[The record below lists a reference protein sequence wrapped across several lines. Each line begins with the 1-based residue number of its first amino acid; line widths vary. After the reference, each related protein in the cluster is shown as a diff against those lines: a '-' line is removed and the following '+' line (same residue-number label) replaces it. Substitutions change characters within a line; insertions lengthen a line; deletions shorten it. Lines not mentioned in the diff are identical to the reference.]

1 MEHSVDVVV
10 VGGGIAG
17 NAIAKA
23 AAERGLDVL
32 VLERQT
38 SYRDKV
44 RGEVMS
50 TWGVAE
56 ARRLGVED
64 TLLAAGGTWLTHLVG
79 YDEVLPPDQAEANP
93 VRISSLC
100 SDVPGVLAVGHPEA
114 CQALADAAQAAGATM
129 VRGIGDVV
137 VEPGTAPLVRYEFN
151 DVEHEVR
158 CRLVVGADGRAST
171 VRRGLGYTLQQTE
184 PRSLGGGMLVHGLD
198 GWPSDRASAGTEGD
212 LHYFVFPR
220 PDGVARLYQMCAID
234 QKGRFSGPDRE
245 REFLDSFRMKCL
257 PLGDE
262 IAASTPA
269 GPVAF
274 YPWNDSWTN
283 TPCAPGV
290 VLVGD
295 AAGWNDPIIGQ
306 GLAIAMRDARTVADV
321 ITSGDA
327 WTAQAFNDY
336 VTERAERMRR
346 LCLTAELETDLRGVY
361 TEAARERRRHVMAA
375 MESDELLA
383 AATVV
388 TILVGP
394 DAAPAEAFTPEN
406 IGRIRAMT

>member
-1 MEHSVDVVV
+1 MEHTVDVVV
-10 VGGGIAG
+10 VGAGIAG
-17 NAIAKA
+17 SPVAKV

-44 RGEVMS
+44 RGEVLAS
-50 TWGVAE
+50 WGVAE
-56 ARRLGVED
+56 ARRLGVDE
-64 TLLAAGGTWLTHLVG
+64 TLLAVGGNWLTHLVG
-79 YDEVLPPDQAEANP
+79 YDEVLAPDVAEAHRVSIP
-93 VRISSLC
+93 VLC
-100 SDVPGVLAVGHPEA
+100 PDVPGVLAVGHPEA

-151 DVEHEVR
+151 GVEHEVH

-171 VRRGLGYTLQQTE
+171 VRRGLGHTLQQTE
-184 PRSLGGGMLVHGLD
+184 PRSLGGGMLVEGLAA
-198 GWPSDRASAGTEGD
+198 WPSDRAAAGTEDD

-220 PDGVARLYQMCAID
+220 RDGVARLYQMCAID

-245 REFLDSFRMKCL
+245 RDFLDSFQMKCL

-262 IAASTPA
+262 IAAATPA

-274 YPWNDSWTN
+274 YPWNDSWTD
-283 TPCAPGV
+283 TLCAPGV

-306 GLAIAMRDARTVADV
+306 GLAIALRDARSVADV
-321 ITSGDA
+321 ITSDDD
-327 WTAQAFNDY
+327 WSEQAFNDY
-336 VTERAERMRR
+336 TTERAERMRR
-346 LCLTAELETDLRGVY
+346 LCLCAQLETDLRGVF
-361 TEAARERRRHVMAA
+361 TPAGRERRLHVMAA
-375 MESDELLA
+375 MEHDELLA
-383 AATVV
+383 AATAITV
-388 TILVGP
+388 LVGP
-394 DAAPAEAFTPEN
+394 DAAPPEAFTTDN
-406 IGRIRAMT
+406 IQRIRALT